1 MKFIKEFKMFEAYE
15 RPKYERPKSP
25 QTYSKW
31 TKPGESS
38 TYTVMGTGE
47 KYIVYVNDENP
58 DERIN
63 GLLIDFLKEFEPV
76 LPKVIEPVKNIY
88 SNKLSGDD
96 LELDFN
102 NSVYLPDEK
111 AIIGSYFITGETD
124 DSISLL
130 NIKEF
135 GSETASFGDNAL
147 PYSVTIHN
155 ITLPKSKIEVISEVE
170 GKEGFSYIKIPY
182 WLYKENLS
190 DLSIKRCKGTYH
202 NMKRLDLRDVSLSN
216 KELMSNFKDPNVVK
230 YFSISNPDERTQ
242 QQVRNY
248 ARMAG

>member
-1 MKFIKEFKMFEAYE
+1 MKFIKLFEAYE

-31 TKPGESS
+31 TKPGETN
-38 TYTVMGTGE
+38 TYTVMGAGE
-47 KYIVYVNDENP
+47 RNIVYVNDETP
-58 DERIN
+58 DERIH
-63 GLLIDFLKEFEPV
+63 GLIIDFLKEFDPV
-76 LPKVIEPVKNIY
+76 LPKVVEPVKNIY

-124 DSISLL
+124 DSISIL

-147 PYSVTIHN
+147 PYSVTIHKT
-155 ITLPKSKIEVISEVE
+155 TLPKSKIEIISDVE

-182 WLYKENLS
+182 WLYKENLA

>member
-1 MKFIKEFKMFEAYE
+1 MKFIKEFKIFEA
-15 RPKYERPKSP
+15 YERPKSP

-31 TKPGESS
+31 TKPGESN
-38 TYTVMGTGE
+38 TYTVLGTGE

-58 DERIN
+58 DEKIH
-63 GLLIDFLKEFEPV
+63 GIIVDFLKEFEPV

-135 GSETASFGDNAL
+135 GSEIASFGDNAL

-155 ITLPKSKIEVISEVE
+155 ITLPKSKIEVISAVE

-242 QQVRNY
+242 QQVKNY